1 MTKIA
6 LFCFLLISTFTF
18 NGCSMLNPGEDQVEA
33 MALEAYQKFK
43 SEAKISDNKEW
54 QAMVDRVAKRVT
66 QASGQDE
73 EWEWILVEN
82 PEVNAWAMPG
92 GKIAV
97 YTGLLPVV
105 QTEAGLAAVL
115 GHEVAHV
122 TKEHG
127 HERYARAI
135 KGSLAGLVIG
145 AATAVGGQM
154 LCKSEA
160 CRYLTGLGGAAAG
173 FAITFFERKFS
184 REQELEADQAGQ
196 KYMAGAGYIPS
207 EAVQVWDRMAQQNK
221 GPQPPEFLS
230 THPSDQ
236 IRKEKLNNYLPES
249 MEIYREN
256 RQSEQYGVG
265 ETITRN
271 L

>member
-1 MTKIA
+1 MKIMV
-6 LFCFLLISTFTF
+6 LFCLLLSTLTF
-18 NGCSMLNPGEDQVEA
+18 QGCGMLNPSEDQVDK

-66 QASGQDE
+66 AASGQDE
-73 EWEWILVEN
+73 DWEWILVEN

-97 YTGLLPVV
+97 YTGLMPVV

-135 KGSLAGLVIG
+135 KGNLAGLVIG

-173 FAITFFERKFS
+173 FAITFFDRKFS
-184 REQELEADQAGQ
+184 REQELDADKEGQ
-196 KYMAGAGYIPS
+196 RYMAGAGYIPS
-207 EAVQVWDRMAQQNK
+207 EAVQVWERMAQQNK
-221 GPQPPEFLS
+221 GPRPPEFLS

-236 IRKEKLNNYLPES
+236 IRREKLNNYLPES
-249 MEIYREN
+249 MEIYRE
-256 RQSEQYGVG
+256 RKQSEQYGVG
-265 ETITRN
+265 ETITRKI
-271 L
+271 